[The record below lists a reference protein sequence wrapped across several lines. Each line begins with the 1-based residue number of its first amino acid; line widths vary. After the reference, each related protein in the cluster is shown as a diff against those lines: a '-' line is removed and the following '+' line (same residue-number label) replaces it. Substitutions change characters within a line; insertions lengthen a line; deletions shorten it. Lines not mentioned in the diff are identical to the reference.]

1 MAFLPALFLLVATAT
16 ATATSTAECCDLL
29 AQTFP
34 SQLVLPDSNS
44 YNASTSSYFFMQQ
57 RVLAP
62 TCIVQPKSDEDVSKV
77 VKTIQSCTD
86 VEVAIRSGGHSPNV
100 GFSNANAGV
109 TIDLR
114 GLNKIELSA
123 DGNTVEL
130 GTGNEWI
137 NVYEKLD
144 PLGKSVVGA
153 RVADVGVGGFLSGGG
168 ISFFSPRD
176 GFGCDSI
183 QSMRVV
189 LASGAIVTASPQLN
203 PTLFKAL
210 KGGQNNFGII
220 TSFTLRTITP
230 SRFWGGAVVTPE
242 SADPA
247 QIEAFTKFKQAPH
260 DPLLEIEQT
269 FVYYGSQ
276 KSYFV
281 SNNLFFLSDSE
292 DRSSL
297 DQFTSITPNLSS
309 TLRLSN
315 VTDFAREVQAGQP
328 MNFFTV
334 YATTTFP
341 ITDTN
346 IKLTYD
352 IWKATTES
360 LKVQIP
366 ELTSAMTYQ
375 SIPPPTS
382 DTSLFPFSTLE
393 DTSNLV
399 LLLISVYS
407 PKESDYAVLQ
417 QSTKDFINDVE
428 TLLREPGNGGVSPYK
443 YLNYAASWQDPLSGY
458 GENTVQELKATAK
471 QYDPYGFFQNVVKG
485 GYKLK

>member
-297 DQFTSITPNLSS
+297 DQFTSITPNLS
-309 TLRLSN
+309 N
-315 VTDFAREVQAGQP
+315 
-328 MNFFTV
+328 
-334 YATTTFP
+334 
-341 ITDTN
+341 TN

-417 QSTKDFINDVE
+417 QSTKGFINDVE